1 MNKIKWSA
9 LRQHLRAP
17 SPDAFNLA
25 QRVAG
30 VALIG
35 AGIALFSVPI
45 ALIVLG
51 VLLVVDALT

>member
-1 MNKIKWSA
+1 VNKIKWSA
-9 LRQHLRAP
+9 LRQHLRTP

-35 AGIALFSVPI
+35 AGIALFSIPV

-51 VLLVVDALT
+51 VLLVIDALT